1 MRFKLDECVP
11 VELAGLFRAEG
22 YGTETVVDEKLV
34 GKSDRFLLD
43 SYKTENRVFVTT
55 DKGLGNIIEYP
66 PKDFGGI
73 VLLRPKG
80 TNFESFKAVVSS
92 LIDYLKLEEGKP
104 DLNGK
109 LAVVTP
115 NRRVR
120 IV

>member
-11 VELAGLFRAEG
+11 VELADLFRAEG
-22 YGTETVVDEKLV
+22 YEIDTVVDESLV
-34 GKSDRFLLD
+34 GESDRFLVNRC
-43 SYKTENRVFVTT
+43 KTENRVFVTA

-66 PKDFGGI
+66 PKEFGGI

-80 TNFESFKAVVSS
+80 SNFESFKEVVSS
-92 LIDYLKLEEGKP
+92 LMDYLKPEEDKI

-115 NRRVR
+115 DKRIRV
-120 IV
+120 I